1 VAGSS
6 LRSPIPFRPIQV
18 KSMKQNEVYAAIA
31 LAMHEFMGNNV
42 HDVESGI
49 ITIKP
54 RQTEWNSKM
63 ITMTDHPR
71 Y

>member
-1 VAGSS
+1 
-6 LRSPIPFRPIQV
+6 
-18 KSMKQNEVYAAIA
+18 MKQNEVYAAIA

-54 RQTEWNSKM
+54 RQTEWHSKM